1 MSKKQ
6 EKAKEYA
13 DWLHKEVEEYNGSK
27 CKPEDMYYRN
37 GDIRDAYQEGWDE
50 ALKNQWVKVEEKL
63 PETYK
68 DVLIVFIKN
77 KAIKVVKAI
86 YIGGGL
92 WIYGDVMNI
101 NNVIAWMPIPSF
113 DDILETN
120 KDVLQR
126 LKDK

>member
-1 MSKKQ
+1 
-6 EKAKEYA
+6 
-13 DWLHKEVEEYNGSK
+13 
-27 CKPEDMYYRN
+27 MYYRN